1 MIAKLV
7 ALALFA
13 VAALAP
19 HLHAQEMAFEFDPA
33 QTQVAFSVNT
43 TLHTVHG
50 SFRLRSGKVRLD
62 PATGNASGEL
72 IVDATSGESGNNSR
86 DQRMHRGILESAK
99 FSDIVFRPDH
109 IEGKLPLTGST
120 TLQAHGT
127 FLIHGAA
134 HEMTLPIQ
142 VATDADRITASLN
155 FSVPYIKWGMK
166 NPSTFILR
174 VSDQAQ
180 IEIHAVG
187 HRTVGQISAV
197 P

>member
-1 MIAKLV
+1 MIAKLAPV
-7 ALALFA
+7 LFA
-13 VAALAP
+13 VAAIAP

-33 QTQVAFSVNT
+33 QTQVAFILST

-50 SFRLRSGKVRLD
+50 SFRLRSGKVRFD
-62 PATGNASGEL
+62 PTTGNASGSL

-86 DQRMHRGILESAK
+86 DQRMHRGILESPK
-99 FSDIVFRPDH
+99 FPDIIFRPDH
-109 IEGKLPLTGST
+109 IEGKVPPSGSA

-127 FLIHGAA
+127 FLIHGAS

-142 VATDADRITASLN
+142 VETDADRIAATLN

-174 VSDQAQ
+174 VSEQAQ

-187 HRTVGQISAV
+187 HRLGVLTMQK
-197 P
+197 

>member
-1 MIAKLV
+1 MIAKFAP
-7 ALALFA
+7 ALLA

-33 QTQVAFSVNT
+33 QTQVAFTVNS

-50 SFRLRSGKVRLD
+50 SFHLRSGKVRFD
-62 PATGNASGEL
+62 PSTGSASGEL

-86 DQRMHRGILESAK
+86 DQRMHKSILESGK
-99 FSDIVFRPDH
+99 FSEIIFRPDH
-109 IEGKLPLTGST
+109 IDGKLPLSGST
-120 TLQAHGT
+120 TLQAHGA
-127 FLIHGAA
+127 FLLHGAT
-134 HEMTLPIQ
+134 HEMTIPIQ
-142 VATDADRITASLN
+142 IATDADRITATLE
-155 FSVPYIKWGMK
+155 FSIPYIKWGLK

-187 HRTVGQISAV
+187 QRLGALAV
-197 P
+197 QK